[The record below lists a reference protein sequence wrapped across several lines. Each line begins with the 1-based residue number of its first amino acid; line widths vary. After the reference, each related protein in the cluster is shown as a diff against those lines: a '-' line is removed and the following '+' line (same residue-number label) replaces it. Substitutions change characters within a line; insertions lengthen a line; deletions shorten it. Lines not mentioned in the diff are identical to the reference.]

1 MSFMGI
7 KRVVYTSGVNEP
19 SDELPLSFFLS
30 LSLSLLRVE
39 RGYLCKQI
47 YIFMNIIRNSK
58 KVIEIALPNA
68 INYIYR
74 SIIDIS
80 RYTYRLV

>member
-30 LSLSLLRVE
+30 LSLSLSFASRAWISMQANLYFYE
-39 RGYLCKQI
+39 YNSKLKES
-47 YIFMNIIRNSK
+47 NRNSF
-58 KVIEIALPNA
+58 
-68 INYIYR
+68 
-74 SIIDIS
+74 
-80 RYTYRLV
+80 T